1 MTAKHPRSK
10 GPKRSLNG
18 RKREKDVSRALLENC
33 FRPEQVE
40 FKVAGLVCCFVGGA
54 LAMVLAAPKA

>member
-40 FKVAGLVCCFVGGA
+40 FK
-54 LAMVLAAPKA
+54 KANWEKLSVSTVVRRLFCE